1 MAKSRSTPIAALA
14 AGLMIAPLPA
24 AAFAQ
29 EAPAAPTTVREVETG
44 TRIQTITI
52 FGAIRDPRAP
62 KRTVRAADRNLPQ
75 LPVTY
80 EDSGAR
86 PAR

>member
-29 EAPAAPTTVREVETG
+29 QAPAAPTTVREVETG

-52 FGAIRDPRAP
+52 FGAIRDRHAT
-62 KRTVRAADRNLPQ
+62 RRAARPADRSVPQ

-80 EDSGAR
+80 EDSGPGRAR
-86 PAR
+86 

>member
-1 MAKSRSTPIAALA
+1 MAKSRSTPFAALA

-29 EAPAAPTTVREVETG
+29 EAPAAPTQVREVETG
-44 TRIQTITI
+44 TRIQTITV

-62 KRTVRAADRNLPQ
+62 RRAQRAADRSVPQ

-80 EDSGAR
+80 EDSAAR